1 MFQGTYTA
9 IVTPFAADGSIDL
22 EVYRQLIEL
31 QIAGG
36 VTGIVPVGTTGESP
50 TVGFDE
56 HKMLIER
63 AIEFAAGRVQIVAGT
78 GGNATSEAIELTA
91 YAKTIGA
98 TGTLQV
104 TPYYNKPSN
113 EGLIRHFSAVAD
125 IGLPVMLYNVPGR
138 TGREIPI
145 EVAAKLAN
153 SHPNIVAIK
162 EAGGS
167 VDRVSALRNAAP
179 GLAILSGDDS
189 LTLPMISVGAVGI
202 VSVAS
207 NVVPVEVSTMVRLAL
222 DGRFAEARA
231 IHERLYPLFR
241 DLFIETNPVPVK
253 TALAM
258 MGRIQ
263 ERFRLPLCEIDAGK
277 RAKLEAT
284 LRQVGLLP

>member
-22 EVYRQLIEL
+22 EAYRQLIEL

-50 TVGFDE
+50 TVDFDE
-56 HKMLIER
+56 HKLLIER
-63 AIEFAAGRVQIVAGT
+63 AVEFAAGRVQIVAGT
-78 GGNATSEAIELTA
+78 GGNATSEAIELTQ
-91 YAKTIGA
+91 YAKTVGA
-98 TGTLQV
+98 AGTLQV

-145 EVAAKLAN
+145 EVAAKLAG

-167 VDRVSALRNAAP
+167 VDRVSALRHAAP
-179 GLAILSGDDS
+179 GLAVLSGDDS
-189 LTLPMISVGAVGI
+189 LTLPMIAVGAVGI

-222 DGRFAEARA
+222 DGRFVEARA

-241 DLFIETNPVPVK
+241 DLFIETNPIPVK

-284 LRQVGLLP
+284 LRQVGVLP